1 VEERMAKNRRKI
13 SIPVSTFEKIKKLA
27 EKEKVASVEEYVVK
41 LLEEKILV
49 DQNKSHD
56 FTKEDEEKVKE
67 RLKALGYMD

>member
-1 VEERMAKNRRKI
+1 MAKNRRKI